1 MIGNMFDKILA
12 LFGKQKLNTN
22 DLESIETEKYTN
34 NYEDNKGINFTA
46 IFANK
51 LTNFVINDSS
61 INLAGEDKRT
71 ELLNDVLKRVWK
83 KSKKIIARSLGT
95 GGVVVIPFVN
105 RNKIYFDVITQ
116 DRLSINKQIGE
127 DIIDCTIM
135 AEHLVRNQ
143 RNYYRWADY
152 TLENNNLY
160 IRYRATM
167 ETSPVSLETIPE
179 WEDIEDISITNVIKM
194 PFMFLKSPVDNRRDV
209 DNYGVPITYGC
220 EKEINEIKDTLKQ
233 IIREYDLKEAFV
245 GADSSMFKGDGALP
259 SNGLYKKI
267 NSGEDNFWEVFDPAI
282 RDSSLFNKLMNQC
295 AMLEKQI
302 GTSRGILTDPL
313 STYQN
318 TQETRRALYDTFSII
333 DDIRESLND
342 GINDFLYG
350 CDVLANYYN
359 LSPMGTYQL
368 VTDWSYSFIED
379 DTVAWNQMV
388 QGKNQGVI
396 SKVELRQFLKPDE
409 SLEEA
414 QKIIEEIKAEE
425 PTTKDLLGE

>member
-22 DLESIETEKYTN
+22 NLESIETEKYTN

-61 INLAGEDKRT
+61 INLDGEDKRT
-71 ELLNDVLKRVWK
+71 ELLNDVLKRMWK

-105 RNKIYFDVITQ
+105 RNKIYFDIITQ

-167 ETSPVSLETIPE
+167 ETSPVSLEAIPE
-179 WEDIEDISITNVIKM
+179 WGQIEDISITNVIKM
-194 PFMFLKSPVDNRRDV
+194 PFMFLKSPVDNRKDV
-209 DNYGVPITYGC
+209 V
-220 EKEINEIKDTLKQ
+220 K
-233 IIREYDLKEAFV
+233 
-245 GADSSMFKGDGALP
+245 
-259 SNGLYKKI
+259 
-267 NSGEDNFWEVFDPAI
+267 
-282 RDSSLFNKLMNQC
+282 
-295 AMLEKQI
+295 
-302 GTSRGILTDPL
+302 
-313 STYQN
+313 
-318 TQETRRALYDTFSII
+318 
-333 DDIRESLND
+333 
-342 GINDFLYG
+342 
-350 CDVLANYYN
+350 
-359 LSPMGTYQL
+359 
-368 VTDWSYSFIED
+368 
-379 DTVAWNQMV
+379 
-388 QGKNQGVI
+388 
-396 SKVELRQFLKPDE
+396 
-409 SLEEA
+409 
-414 QKIIEEIKAEE
+414 
-425 PTTKDLLGE
+425 

>member
-1 MIGNMFDKILA
+1 
-12 LFGKQKLNTN
+12 
-22 DLESIETEKYTN
+22 
-34 NYEDNKGINFTA
+34 
-46 IFANK
+46 
-51 LTNFVINDSS
+51 
-61 INLAGEDKRT
+61 
-71 ELLNDVLKRVWK
+71 
-83 KSKKIIARSLGT
+83 
-95 GGVVVIPFVN
+95 
-105 RNKIYFDVITQ
+105 
-116 DRLSINKQIGE
+116 
-127 DIIDCTIM
+127 
-135 AEHLVRNQ
+135 
-143 RNYYRWADY
+143 
-152 TLENNNLY
+152 
-160 IRYRATM
+160 
-167 ETSPVSLETIPE
+167 
-179 WEDIEDISITNVIKM
+179 
-194 PFMFLKSPVDNRRDV
+194 
-209 DNYGVPITYGC
+209 
-220 EKEINEIKDTLKQ
+220 
-233 IIREYDLKEAFV
+233 
-245 GADSSMFKGDGALP
+245 
-259 SNGLYKKI
+259 
-267 NSGEDNFWEVFDPAI
+267 
-282 RDSSLFNKLMNQC
+282 MNQC

-414 QKIIEEIKAEE
+414 QKMIDEIKAEE

>member
-34 NYEDNKGINFTA
+34 NYEDNKSINFTA

-61 INLAGEDKRT
+61 INLDGEDKRT
-71 ELLNDVLKRVWK
+71 ELLNDVLKRMWK

-167 ETSPVSLETIPE
+167 ETSPVSLEIIPE
-179 WEDIEDISITNVIKM
+179 WGDIEDISITNVIKM

-368 VTDWSYSFIED
+368 VTDWSYGFIED

-414 QKIIEEIKAEE
+414 QKIIDEIKAEE